1 MCVFSTMMD
10 VTLRLVLLVTL
21 IWIRLVSAEGP
32 KTSPSL
38 HQYTTHLTRWDQTE
52 LVRLKPRCPGGLYA
66 VSVPPLL
73 VIKGSSHSGRH
84 IILTAITAMA
94 ANVFFLVLI
103 DWCVTFSHIPQGMA
117 LHGAPPLKA

>member
-1 MCVFSTMMD
+1 MMD

-21 IWIRLVSAEGP
+21 IWIRLVSAEGL

-38 HQYTTHLTRWDQTE
+38 HQQTTDLTRWDQTE

-66 VSVPPLL
+66 VSVPLLL

-103 DWCVTFSHIPQGMA
+103 DWCVTFSHIPQGTA